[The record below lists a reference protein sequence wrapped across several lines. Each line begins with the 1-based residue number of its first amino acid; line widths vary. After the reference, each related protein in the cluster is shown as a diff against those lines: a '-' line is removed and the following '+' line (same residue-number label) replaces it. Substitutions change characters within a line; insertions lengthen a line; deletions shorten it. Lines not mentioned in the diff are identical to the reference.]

1 MSSFNNALQGADM
14 DCFQMTCWWTVTDRA
29 ARHYVDKSASA
40 FLWIHEFHPSNQIS
54 CFERQKW
61 QTKPQLKLPEGRW
74 RLSQRESGQLEI
86 FHAKHVS
93 GSPKKRSK
101 WFTGCSKH
109 NFLFVAEDLKK
120 ICFPLIRY
128 LEGLLRQ
135 ASHSLIVHCPM
146 MHCFVSQT
154 TDTEPNFRAEQF
166 SDISGQP
173 HNLKVVI

>member
-109 NFLFVAEDLKK
+109 NFLFVAEAFLAHS
-120 ICFPLIRY
+120 ILPETWQCFHSHSWDKF
-128 LEGLLRQ
+128 GLRQ
-135 ASHSLIVHCPM
+135 LKSSVCSSVSLDLY
-146 MHCFVSQT
+146 F
-154 TDTEPNFRAEQF
+154 DLLNFM
-166 SDISGQP
+166 
-173 HNLKVVI
+173 V